1 MGGVSGKVQS
11 WAVASSRC
19 SGIWPRR
26 EEGSVPLVKCG
37 GVCGGAGGGSL
48 GWWGG
53 AEPGPA
59 RSLCWPGRG

>member
-1 MGGVSGKVQS
+1 MKPKQWDLAGCGN
-11 WAVASSRC
+11 
-19 SGIWPRR
+19 
-26 EEGSVPLVKCG
+26 GSVPLVKCG